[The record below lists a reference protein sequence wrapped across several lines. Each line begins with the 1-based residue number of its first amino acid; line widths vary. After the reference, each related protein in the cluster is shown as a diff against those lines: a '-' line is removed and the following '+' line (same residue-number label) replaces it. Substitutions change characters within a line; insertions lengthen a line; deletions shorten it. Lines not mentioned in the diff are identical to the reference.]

1 MDVAIIGVL
10 IPIVA
15 IVMGIGIGMLK
26 LALDYRNR
34 REMFKLH
41 HAERLAAIEKG
52 VEVAP
57 LPPEFFQTYRRPNPG
72 RASTLRSG
80 LIWLL
85 VGCALCVALYF
96 GSGHED
102 AWWGLLPA
110 AVGAANL
117 DNSTRRGAGRISG
130 HGAGRRRTL
139 AGRNYCRCGYNR
151 AHR

>member
-1 MDVAIIGVL
+1 MTEDLNGLVALLV
-10 IPIVA
+10 PIVA

-57 LPPEFFQTYRRPNPG
+57 LPPEFFQSYRRAGPVTG
-72 RASTLRSG
+72 LRSG
-80 LIWLL
+80 LFWLL
-85 VGCALCVALYF
+85 IGVALFIALYEAT
-96 GSGHED
+96 GREN
-102 AWWGLLPA
+102 AWWGLIPV

-117 DNSTRRGAGRISG
+117 LYYFIAGRKLEADAAKSG
-130 HGAGRRRTL
+130 TPSHGAMDSTSRFVSKP
-139 AGRNYCRCGYNR
+139 
-151 AHR
+151 

>member
-1 MDVAIIGVL
+1 VDVAILGVM

-15 IVMGIGIGMLK
+15 IVMGIGIGMMK

-57 LPPEFFQTYRRPNPG
+57 LPPEFFQTYRRPAPG
-72 RASTLRSG
+72 GASSLRWG
-80 LIWLL
+80 LIWLF
-85 VGCALCVALYF
+85 VGSALCVGLYY

-102 AWWGLLPA
+102 AWWGLMPA
-110 AVGAANL
+110 ALGAAL
-117 DNSTRRGAGRISG
+117 LVYYFIAGRKFEDDAGKPGTSADSAMDSG
-130 HGAGRRRTL
+130 PRLGSKP
-139 AGRNYCRCGYNR
+139 
-151 AHR
+151 